1 MATIGLITDY
11 SSLQAAVAE
20 YLKRTDLTDKIKV
33 FIQLAEARMF
43 TEPELN
49 TRNKEA
55 RITAPTVA
63 NQAYYGF
70 PTDAKALRY
79 IKLQVT
85 ATRTKILDYMPPQR
99 FDDEFPD
106 ELDIE
111 RLKEPIAWTI
121 KGDEIVLGPPPNVVY
136 TMEIF
141 YHKKYVNLSDAAPTN
156 TLLTASPDLYLYGSL
171 LESAPYLI
179 GDERLGVWAELYKG
193 ARERIVEQDRRDRIP
208 DGGGE
213 LYTQISEVMLDY
225 SRRGY
230 LY

>member
-1 MATIGLITDY
+1 MLITDY
-11 SSLQAAVAE
+11 ASLQSEIAA
-20 YLKRTDLTDKIKV
+20 YLKRTDLTERIKT

-43 TEPELN
+43 SEPELN
-49 TRNKEA
+49 LRNKEA
-55 RITAPTVA
+55 RITASTVV
-63 NQAYYGF
+63 NQAAYGM
-70 PTDAKALRY
+70 PVDAKSIRY
-79 IKLQVT
+79 MKLQVT
-85 ATRTKILDYMPPQR
+85 ATRTKLLQYMPPKR

-111 RLKEPIAWTI
+111 RLKEPLAWTI
-121 KGDEIVLGPPPNVVY
+121 KGDELFLGPPPNIVY

-141 YHKKYVNLSDAAPTN
+141 YHQKYVNLSDGTPTN

-171 LESAPYLI
+171 LESSPYLVE
-179 GDERLGVWAELYKG
+179 DQRMATWAELYKE
-193 ARERIVEQDRRDRIP
+193 AKNRIVEQDRKDRIP

-213 LYTQISEVMLDY
+213 MFTEISEVMLDY